1 MIDTTK
7 KIDEIVAASDT
18 QFAKLSG
25 TWTTDDPKNLYDQVT
40 SIYNK
45 YQSVKLTSPNP
56 SNPTSTIVPVYISVI
71 PNYKLFILLFIYIEL
86 RTT

>member
-1 MIDTTK
+1 MIDTSK

-25 TWTTDDPKNLYDQVT
+25 SWTTDDPKNLFDQVT

-45 YQSVKLTSPNP
+45 HQSVKLTSPNP
-56 SNPTSTIVPVYISVI
+56 SNPTTTIIPVYISVRK
-71 PNYKLFILLFIYIEL
+71 N
-86 RTT
+86 